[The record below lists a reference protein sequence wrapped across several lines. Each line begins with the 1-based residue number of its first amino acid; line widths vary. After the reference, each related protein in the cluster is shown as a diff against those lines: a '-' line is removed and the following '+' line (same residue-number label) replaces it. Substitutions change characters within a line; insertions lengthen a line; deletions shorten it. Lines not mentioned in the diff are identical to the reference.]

1 MNPYNLPT
9 SLVTKHGQ
17 SIPLQGVRAQG
28 RLDGLVF
35 TLEVEQRYQNPL
47 PDSVEA
53 VYTFPLPSR
62 AVLLAL
68 ELEVGGQKLAA
79 VATAK
84 AEAKRRYEA
93 AIDNGDTT
101 VLLEHNGHGLYTV
114 SLGHLRAGEAATIRY
129 RYVELLDAFEGFVRL
144 AVPTVIAP
152 RYGDPAAAGLSGP
165 AVTTNSFLAEYPFDI
180 EILLAG
186 LANDAGLRSPSH
198 ATHAVA
204 TAEGVRVTLR
214 RQGFLDKDFVLQ
226 LQAASLPQRA
236 LVARD
241 GEGWAVLAS
250 PAYATAAQ
258 PVGPFTVKVLLDC
271 SGSMG
276 GERIENAKRALSQFL
291 RNLSVEDRFSLT
303 CFGSNHQHVT
313 AGLETLDKAV
323 REALLLRV
331 RDIDADLGG
340 TNMAEALDATLKI
353 RAPRGT
359 DILLITDG
367 EVHDVNSSLK
377 KVAKAGHRLFV
388 VAIGAAPN
396 EALATALATETGGA
410 VEFVRDEQDAEE
422 AILRMF
428 KRLRTPAA
436 DVGRVDW
443 ADAKPAWTLPVA
455 KQVFNGDTLHLAAG
469 FSSRPVGTVKATV
482 GKSSLPCPIPLEE
495 TAGDWLPRLLA
506 ARRLA
511 SLPAD
516 DARALAV
523 RHNLVSEYTSMVVV
537 AKREDGQKPENLPVT
552 VAVPQMEV
560 NELSHPMLR
569 RVSSVDHCMLLA
581 LPSSVVASRRVMGA
595 PLVSAP
601 SARSA
606 RSARSAHSA
615 APSGSVLQKVR
626 GLVNK
631 VLPPQF
637 QPAQVDSALASLWL
651 EVQFQAM
658 ARGEAGLQSL
668 VELVGYG
675 ASGELL
681 EKLQAL
687 VDEGH
692 EEADVVTA
700 FMAWLA
706 AQFPLPAMATPE
718 QSQQLTDAVLAR
730 RFRGLRS
737 ALKKNLKAA

>member
-165 AVTTNSFLAEYPFDI
+165 AVATNSFLAEYPFDI

-258 PVGPFTVKVLLDC
+258 PDGPFTVKVLLDC

-482 GKSSLPCPIPLEE
+482 GNSSLPCPIPLEE

-537 AKREDGQKPENLPVT
+537 AKREDGQNPENLPVT

-569 RVSSVDHCMLLA
+569 RVSSVEHCLSLA

-601 SARSA
+601 SA

-637 QPAQVDSALASLWL
+637 QPAQVDSALASIWL
-651 EVQFQAM
+651 KVQFQAM

-718 QSQQLTDAVLAR
+718 QSQQLIDAVLAQ

-737 ALKKNLKAA
+737 ALNKNLKAA

>member
-1 MNPYNLPT
+1 MNLFESQAT
-9 SLVTKHGQ
+9 SLVTNHGQ

-79 VATAK
+79 IAAPK

-165 AVTTNSFLAEYPFDI
+165 AVPANSFLAEYPFDI

-204 TAEGVRVTLR
+204 TAEGLRVTLR

-258 PVGPFTVKVLLDC
+258 PDGPFTVKVLLDC

-303 CFGSNHQHVT
+303 CFGSSHQHIT

-331 RDIDADLGG
+331 RDIDA
-340 TNMAEALDATLKI
+340 
-353 RAPRGT
+353 
-359 DILLITDG
+359 
-367 EVHDVNSSLK
+367 
-377 KVAKAGHRLFV
+377 
-388 VAIGAAPN
+388 
-396 EALATALATETGGA
+396 
-410 VEFVRDEQDAEE
+410 
-422 AILRMF
+422 
-428 KRLRTPAA
+428 
-436 DVGRVDW
+436 
-443 ADAKPAWTLPVA
+443 
-455 KQVFNGDTLHLAAG
+455 
-469 FSSRPVGTVKATV
+469 
-482 GKSSLPCPIPLEE
+482 
-495 TAGDWLPRLLA
+495 
-506 ARRLA
+506 
-511 SLPAD
+511 
-516 DARALAV
+516 
-523 RHNLVSEYTSMVVV
+523 
-537 AKREDGQKPENLPVT
+537 
-552 VAVPQMEV
+552 
-560 NELSHPMLR
+560 
-569 RVSSVDHCMLLA
+569 
-581 LPSSVVASRRVMGA
+581 
-595 PLVSAP
+595 
-601 SARSA
+601 
-606 RSARSAHSA
+606 
-615 APSGSVLQKVR
+615 
-626 GLVNK
+626 
-631 VLPPQF
+631 
-637 QPAQVDSALASLWL
+637 
-651 EVQFQAM
+651 
-658 ARGEAGLQSL
+658 
-668 VELVGYG
+668 
-675 ASGELL
+675 
-681 EKLQAL
+681 
-687 VDEGH
+687 
-692 EEADVVTA
+692 
-700 FMAWLA
+700 
-706 AQFPLPAMATPE
+706 
-718 QSQQLTDAVLAR
+718 
-730 RFRGLRS
+730 
-737 ALKKNLKAA
+737 